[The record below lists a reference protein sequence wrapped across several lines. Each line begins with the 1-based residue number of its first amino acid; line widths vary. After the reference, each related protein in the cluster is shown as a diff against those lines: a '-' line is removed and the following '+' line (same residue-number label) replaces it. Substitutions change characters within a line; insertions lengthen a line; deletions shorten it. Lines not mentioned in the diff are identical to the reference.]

1 VRPIALLIVLAI
13 AASASAGKTP
23 QDDCALYEG
32 AYKGAP
38 LFKVKTGA
46 GMQRVYFYSRPQ
58 HWPDSRPCRSRGK
71 AYLVPGDV
79 VFGGP
84 EKHGFSCAYYGG
96 AQGVLVAGYLPVENL
111 ESIADEGALSG
122 QFLAGTWMMSFGAK
136 STPNSIEIKPA
147 GPGQV
152 NAAGEAY
159 YQTAQTIN
167 EGSFECPAVPVKDGA
182 KELVFREGDGEGA
195 CEVTVRRRGPY
206 LVAGDNRNCGGL
218 NVTFEG
224 IYTRTKSR

>member
-1 VRPIALLIVLAI
+1 VRRIALFIVLAI
-13 AASASAGKTP
+13 AASASAGPTP
-23 QDDCALYEG
+23 HDDCVLYDS
-32 AYKGAP
+32 AYQRAP
-38 LFKVKTGA
+38 LFKIKTGA
-46 GMQRVYFYSRPQ
+46 TMQRVYSYSRPQ
-58 HWPDSRPCRSRGK
+58 HCPDSKPCPSRGK

-84 EKHGFSCAYYGG
+84 EKRGFRCAYYGG
-96 AQGVLVAGYLPVENL
+96 ARGVLVAGYLPVENL
-111 ESIADEGALSG
+111 ESIADEGALSSE
-122 QFLAGTWMMSFGAK
+122 FLAGTWMMSFGAK
-136 STPNSIEIKPA
+136 FTPNSIEIKPA

-152 NAAGEAY
+152 NAAGAAY
-159 YQTAQTIN
+159 YQTAQTVN
-167 EGSFECPAVPVKDGA
+167 EGSFECPAGPVKDGA

-206 LVAGDNRNCGGL
+206 LVAGDKRNCGGL